1 MTQQFPR
8 FFRTLAVASFAVLTA
23 TLIAAC
29 TTATYGQS
37 FLRDKQVSDQYRF
50 KIYVGGFSGPDTAD
64 ERARSEIKE
73 FMAKERYVG
82 YQILDRRYNLIP
94 SYYEYTVRFTPGA
107 RN

>member
-1 MTQQFPR
+1 MTQQFLR
-8 FFRTLAVASFAVLTA
+8 FFRVLAVASFAVLSA
-23 TLIAAC
+23 ALITAC

-37 FLRDKQVSDQYRF
+37 FLRDEQISDQYRF

-64 ERARSEIKE
+64 ERARSEIKD

-82 YQILDRRYNLIP
+82 YQIVDRRHNFIP
-94 SYYEYTVRFTPGA
+94 SYYEYMVRFTRGA

>member
-8 FFRTLAVASFAVLTA
+8 FLRALAVASFAVLTA
-23 TLIAAC
+23 PLIAAC
-29 TTATYGQS
+29 TTAIYGQS

-94 SYYEYTVRFTPGA
+94 SYYEYTVGFTPSA